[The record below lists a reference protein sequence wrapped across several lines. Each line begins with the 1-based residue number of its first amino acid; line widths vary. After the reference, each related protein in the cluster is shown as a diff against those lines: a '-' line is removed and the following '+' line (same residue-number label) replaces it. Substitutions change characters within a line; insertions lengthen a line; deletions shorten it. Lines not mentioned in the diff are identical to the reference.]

1 MILGDKVKNILIAT
15 QNEGKMVE
23 FNAAF
28 NPLGYNC
35 ISLND
40 IGFDSEVIEDGKTFF
55 ENAYKKAKE
64 IGELFNMITLADDS
78 GLIVEALPY
87 ELGVKSKRFSKSGTH
102 RDNNILL
109 LAKLKNTY
117 NRTAYFVSQLVL
129 YYPGGKFYTYQ
140 GRVYGEI
147 AYDLKG
153 DFGFGYDPLFI
164 VDGLNKRMA
173 ELTEEEKNKISHRGN
188 ALKKLIRD
196 IENEVII
203 I

>member
-1 MILGDKVKNILIAT
+1 MKNILIAT

-40 IGFDSEVIEDGKTFF
+40 VGFDSEIIEDGQTFF

-64 IGELFNMITLADDS
+64 ISEKYNMITLADDS
-78 GLIVEALPY
+78 GIIVEALPN
-87 ELGVKSKRFSKSGTH
+87 ELGVNSKRFSKTGKH
-102 RDNNILL
+102 KDNNILL
-109 LAKLKNTY
+109 LEKLKNQT
-117 NRTAYFVSQLVL
+117 NREAYFISQLVL

-147 AYDLKG
+147 ANNLKG

-173 ELTEEEKNKISHRGN
+173 ELTKEEKNKISHRGN
-188 ALKKLIRD
+188 ALNKMIRD
-196 IENEVII
+196 IRNEVIVI
-203 I
+203 